1 MRSAGSASAAALGA
15 LGAGAVA
22 VWARRGWTRRL
33 ARLTNGV
40 GPGVVTEDGVLLHT
54 QVEGSDEATVT
65 VVFAHGFAV
74 RAEEYDAQREALGPR
89 ARTVLFDQRGH
100 GRSGWA
106 GRRPNSIDRLACDLA
121 QVVDQATGTGPV
133 VIVGHSMGG
142 MATIALAEQ
151 RPELFGSKV
160 VGVALISASAGH
172 LASLALPPPAA
183 HAALRSG
190 LATALLWGMW
200 LAAPLVDVVKP
211 LRSSWGLRWLHR
223 RLFGSDQPSGDTV
236 RRVQDMWG
244 QTPHSMVAAF
254 FFAMT
259 FFESTEALEVLGTI
273 PTLVLSG
280 ADDATIPARR
290 AELIAQRIGPSACLV
305 LVPGAG
311 HMVNMTHPRAVNTAL
326 SDLLD
331 QIASSRD
338 DADRVK
344 AEENR

>member
-1 MRSAGSASAAALGA
+1 M
-15 LGAGAVA
+15 
-22 VWARRGWTRRL
+22 

-40 GPGVVTEDGVLLHT
+40 GPGVVTDDGVLLHT
-54 QVEGSDEATVT
+54 RVEGSGDAPVT
-65 VVFAHGFAV
+65 VVFVHGFAV
-74 RAEEYDAQREALGPR
+74 RSEEFDAQRRALGSG
-89 ARTVLFDQRGH
+89 ARVVLFDHRGH

-106 GRRPNSIDRLACDLA
+106 GRRPAAIDRLACDLG

-172 LASLALPPPAA
+172 LASLALPPTAA
-183 HAALRSG
+183 HIALRSG
-190 LATALLWGMW
+190 LAHALLWGMW
-200 LAAPLVDVVKP
+200 LVAPVVDAVAPL
-211 LRSSWGLRWLHR
+211 RRSWGLRWLDR
-223 RLFGSDQPSGDTV
+223 RLFGSDQASGDTV
-236 RRVQDMWG
+236 RTVQDMWVR
-244 QTPHSMVAAF
+244 TPQSMVAAF

-259 FFESTEALEVLGTI
+259 FFESTEALEVLGRV

-290 AELIAQRIGPSACLV
+290 AELIAQGIGDSACLV

-311 HMVNMTHPRAVNTAL
+311 HMVNMTYPGVVNAALRA
-326 SDLLD
+326 LLD
-331 QIASSRD
+331 RVLSSRCED
-338 DADRVK
+338 GDGAE
-344 AEENR
+344 AEEHR